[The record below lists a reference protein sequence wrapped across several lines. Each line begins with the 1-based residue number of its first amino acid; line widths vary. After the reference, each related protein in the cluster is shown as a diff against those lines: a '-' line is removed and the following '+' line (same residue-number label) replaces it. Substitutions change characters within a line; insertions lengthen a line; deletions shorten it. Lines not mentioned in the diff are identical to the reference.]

1 MNYQRGRASSCPHS
15 ELAVGWA
22 LHALEPAE
30 DLLIAAHLAGCPT
43 CASIAADTEEVG
55 AALGFSVPQMIPSL
69 ELERRILSVT
79 DTGVTDTGRPE
90 PIMALAPSTQPA
102 RQVTEPSEAD
112 FPGWLSITWADV
124 VGYAGLEQALAV
136 GSSRIG

>member
-1 MNYQRGRASSCPHS
+1 MNYQRGRVTSCPHS

-30 DLLIAAHLAGCPT
+30 NLLIAAHLADCST

-55 AALGFSVPQMIPSL
+55 AALGLSVPQTIPSL

-79 DTGVTDTGRPE
+79 DTGRPA

-124 VGYAGLEQALAV
+124 VGHAGLEQALAV